1 MLSKAK
7 KGSHIRTRDNMGF
20 EMKRLRFKCPPKNWE
35 ARSWSGDGRRP
46 SGALHSTSSAA
57 RSSLL
62 FLFFFLKVCVASLA
76 LVEHW
81 LARTVHRGS
90 IYSGEAPGK
99 AWIVFKSRILE
110 LGSSRPTRPS
120 ARSS

>member
-46 SGALHSTSSAA
+46 SGALHSTGF
-57 RSSLL
+57 SLDRACGSPL
-62 FLFFFLKVCVASLA
+62 PLPQSVWLLGLGGAG
-76 LVEHW
+76 

-90 IYSGEAPGK
+90 ISG
-99 AWIVFKSRILE
+99 
-110 LGSSRPTRPS
+110 
-120 ARSS
+120 RSW